1 MVTLTA
7 RHLLALAVP
16 LCTLLLAGCF
26 YVCWRHLRAR
36 RELRSMSFAFTGF
49 RLALLLQILERP
61 AAVPA
66 NALTTAAV
74 QLGPAWFITG
84 AMAIGQGVGPDA
96 PLAAVLGRVVL
107 VAVGSSH

>member
-49 RLALLLQILERP
+49 SLALLLQILRSRW
-61 AAVPA
+61 
-66 NALTTAAV
+66 
-74 QLGPAWFITG
+74 QSR
-84 AMAIGQGVGPDA
+84 
-96 PLAAVLGRVVL
+96 VL
-107 VAVGSSH
+107 

>member
-49 RLALLLQILERP
+49 SLALLLQILERP
-61 AAVPA
+61 AAVPV
-66 NALTTAAV
+66 NALTTAAL
-74 QLGPAWFITG
+74 QLCAAWFITE
-84 AMAIGQGVGPDA
+84 AMPIPQGLPPDPPLPAAFAA
-96 PLAAVLGRVVL
+96 PAL
-107 VAVGSSH
+107 